1 MVNVRELRLVVT
13 VEDYEEATIFYRDV
27 LGMPEREVVSSPGGR
42 VMILDA
48 GQATLELA
56 DVSHATY
63 IDQVEVGSR
72 VAGHIRVALQVDEVD
87 AGTDDARTA
96 GAVVIAEPTPTPW
109 GSRNARLSAPGGLQ
123 LTLFGD

>member
-1 MVNVRELRLVVT
+1 
-13 VEDYEEATIFYRDV
+13 
-27 LGMPEREVVSSPGGR
+27 MPEREVASSPGGR

-63 IDQVEVGSR
+63 IDQLEVGIR

-87 AGTDDARTA
+87 AATNRAGMA

-123 LTLFGD
+123 LTLFGA

>member
-1 MVNVRELRLVVT
+1 VT
-13 VEDYEEATIFYRDV
+13 VEDYEDAAIFYRDV

-48 GQATLELA
+48 GRATLELA
-56 DVSHATY
+56 DVPHATY
-63 IDQVEVGSR
+63 IDQVEVGTR
-72 VAGHIRVALQVDEVD
+72 VAGHIRVALQVDQVD
-87 AGTDDARTA
+87 ASTNAAQAA

-109 GSRNARLSAPGGLQ
+109 GSRNARLSVPGGLQ

>member
-1 MVNVRELRLVVT
+1 MVHVRELRLVVT
-13 VEDYEEATIFYRDV
+13 VEDYADAVVFYRDV

-48 GQATLELA
+48 GQATVELA

-63 IDQVEVGSR
+63 IDQVEVGTR
-72 VAGHIRVALQVDEVD
+72 VAGHLRVALQVDDVD
-87 AGTDDARTA
+87 AGTNGARMA